1 MIGRDNAPGMQL
13 RGIEVT
19 DMAGQ
24 RLSEW
29 QLQHLIEVAIIQGAI
44 PAYGQS
50 VAAHDAGGCNG
61 IKGVSQPRHIPFII
75 AASDQEIEK
84 AANRHIR
91 ERIEVI
97 KGNAVLPC

>member
-1 MIGRDNAPGMQL
+1 MIGRDNAPGMQ
-13 RGIEVT
+13 RGGIEIT
-19 DMAGQ
+19 NMAGQ
-24 RLSEW
+24 SLSEW

-50 VAAHDAGGCNG
+50 VATHDAGGGGG

-75 AASDQEIEK
+75 AASDQEVEK
-84 AANRHIR
+84 TANRHIR
-91 ERIEVI
+91 DRIQAI